1 MLLKSASVLS
11 AFKINKASQWLL
23 ILQKCWNAETV
34 NVYQYTLRKTLS
46 PLKDYCLKKKKRV
59 YELEIFE
66 GPLLPYW
73 KGEQTEGMLVRQM
86 FNFHCLYLL
95 VSWLRV
101 STSVS
106 GVVSL

>member
-1 MLLKSASVLS
+1 M
-11 AFKINKASQWLL
+11 
-23 ILQKCWNAETV
+23 
-34 NVYQYTLRKTLS
+34 
-46 PLKDYCLKKKKRV
+46 